1 MNEKIKNFFA
11 CVGGIFSAVFAVL
24 VGIFIGKRKCN
35 SDKSGMAAVE
45 DAHCNIGSEIGK
57 IGSDISEARRINKE
71 NRDAIAGCKS
81 IIDSVEKRNAKN

>member
-11 CVGGIFSAVFAVL
+11 CIGGFFSVAIAVFI
-24 VGIFIGKRKCN
+24 GIIIGKRKCN

-45 DAHCNIGSEIGK
+45 DAHCNIGNELGK
-57 IGSDISEARRINKE
+57 VGSDISEARGINKE
-71 NRDAIAGCKS
+71 NRDAIAECKS